1 MNAIE
6 SKTQSP
12 SFVFFGTPE
21 FAVVVLDEL
30 KEHGLTPS
38 LIVTAP
44 DKKRGRKLLL
54 TPQPVKIWAEKNN
67 ISILQPEKL
76 DSHFIQGLQH
86 TTYDLFIVAAYGKI
100 IPKSILS
107 LPRHGALNVHPSLLP
122 AFRGAS
128 PIQSAILYADIT
140 GTTIMLMDEVLDH
153 GHIVAQETL
162 DMPLPIK
169 RLTLEKALAHLGG
182 KLLAQIIPQ
191 WIDGN
196 LHAHE
201 QKHAAAT
208 YTQKIKKVDG
218 LFELEEI
225 KTNPK
230 ELYRKF
236 CAYDGWPSLYFF
248 IKKDDKNLRVIVKE
262 ASFENSAFVIKKVLP
277 EGKTLMSWNEFQR
290 MIISTKPVQ

>member
-128 PIQSAILYADIT
+128 PIQSAILYANIT

-169 RLTLEKALAHLGG
+169 
-182 KLLAQIIPQ
+182 
-191 WIDGN
+191 
-196 LHAHE
+196 
-201 QKHAAAT
+201 
-208 YTQKIKKVDG
+208 
-218 LFELEEI
+218 
-225 KTNPK
+225 
-230 ELYRKF
+230 
-236 CAYDGWPSLYFF
+236 
-248 IKKDDKNLRVIVKE
+248 
-262 ASFENSAFVIKKVLP
+262 
-277 EGKTLMSWNEFQR
+277 
-290 MIISTKPVQ
+290 